1 VARAVEVLKEESDPQ
16 AREVTPERDPPRSP
30 STAPSVAGALA
41 SLGLAFFPKCPVCWG
56 AYLSMAGI
64 AGLEQI
70 PYAPWLQPVLV
81 AVMLM
86 NLAAVGLRARSTGRL
101 SSLLFAGTG
110 ALAILAAKTR
120 PDLEGL
126 AVYGVALTLGGS
138 LLSALDRE
146 GGRLV
151 WLRRL
156 MPRA

>member
-1 VARAVEVLKEESDPQ
+1 ML
-16 AREVTPERDPPRSP
+16 
-30 STAPSVAGALA
+30 
-41 SLGLAFFPKCPVCWG
+41 
-56 AYLSMAGI
+56 
-64 AGLEQI
+64 
-70 PYAPWLQPVLV
+70 PWLQPVLV
-81 AVMLM
+81 ALMLM
-86 NLAAVGLRARSTGRL
+86 NLAAVGLRARSTGRM
-101 SSLLFAGTG
+101 SSLLLAGAG

-146 GGRLV
+146 SGSLV